1 MSTRNRK
8 GFFFNF
14 ACALLAL
21 AAIAGLS
28 ACHRKPSEQPLAPE
42 LAAIACPADS
52 AEHARAAIGNAKVL
66 FLCIPKDRM
75 AAPNKIGCN
84 PNGVIRSC
92 DVVNEI
98 QLSHHAGDSRVHAGS
113 IYDRPFIG
121 GRSAAEKEGDSQL
134 YVIFHEGPPTGQTF
148 GETETPDALFAS
160 RCRCLA
166 AARFY
171 LRQGHECDRQSTVL
185 NTGICN
191 MEAQTA
197 SLYWHI
203 SITIWHNKGTDISPA
218 EYRSE
223 LAFWMPY
230 LEKMVDDPKTA
241 SAAAH

>member
-1 MSTRNRK
+1 MSTRRRK
-8 GFFFNF
+8 GLFLNF
-14 ACALLAL
+14 ACALLTL

-28 ACHRKPSEQPLAPE
+28 ACHRKPSEPALAPE

-52 AEHARAAIGNAKVL
+52 AEHARATIGNAKVL

-84 PNGVIRSC
+84 PNGVIRTC

-98 QLSHHAGDSRVHAGS
+98 QLSHRAGDSRVHAGS
-113 IYDRPFIG
+113 IYDRLFIG
-121 GRSAAEKEGDSQL
+121 ARSEAEKEGDSQL
-134 YVIFHEGPPTGQTF
+134 YVIFHEGPPTSQTF
-148 GETETPDALFAS
+148 GEIETPTRFLLADGDALLPPGFT
-160 RCRCLA
+160 
-166 AARFY
+166 FVKGT
-171 LRQGHECDRQSTVL
+171 QCDRQSTVL

-203 SITIWHNKGTDISPA
+203 SITIWHNKGTDISPS
-218 EYRSE
+218 EYRKE